1 MSKYNRTYHLP
12 WSPGATSDD
21 KISTDV
27 ENLVGTEIVITEK
40 LDGENTG
47 MTDKGVYARS
57 HAAFTTSPWSREVRL
72 LHKMKVEDQLGEGVF
87 LFGENMEGVHSIEY
101 TKLDSYFY
109 IFGIRDNNIWIPW
122 QQVEEYSY
130 LLDIPTVPVLF
141 KGVVNSVK
149 ELKSLVDD
157 LVSKQ
162 SELGGEIEGV
172 VVRSAGMFHNDDFAE
187 NVMKWVRKDHVQTDE
202 HWTRNWKKAKIKSRD
217 L

>member
-101 TKLDSYFY
+101 TNLDSYFY
-109 IFGIRDNNIWIPW
+109 IFGVRDNNIWIPW

-141 KGVVNSVK
+141 RGVVNSVK
-149 ELKSLVDD
+149 ELKDLVED
-157 LVSKQ
+157 LVSKP
-162 SELGGEIEGV
+162 SKLGGPIEGV
-172 VVRSAGMFHNDDFAE
+172 VVRNAGMFHNDDFAD
-187 NVMKWVRKDHVQTDE
+187 NVQKWVRKDHVTTNDK
-202 HWTRNWKKAKIKSRD
+202 HWTRNWQRAKIKF
-217 L
+217 